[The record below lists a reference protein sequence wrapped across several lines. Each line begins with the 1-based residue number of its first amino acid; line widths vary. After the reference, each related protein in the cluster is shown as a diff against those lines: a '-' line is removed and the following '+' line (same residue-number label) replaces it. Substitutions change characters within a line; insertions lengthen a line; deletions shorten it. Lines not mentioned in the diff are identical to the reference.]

1 MPEAPGNL
9 PDPRSQARASV
20 RAQIARV
27 VFNTFAERGFDETTA
42 TEAAEAAGISRASF
56 FRYFS
61 SKEEA
66 VFAAQEAMG
75 EEIAAELDSRPSDE
89 EVWSSLRRA
98 ADALVRNYE
107 RSPTEA
113 LARARLSRQ
122 TPALAAHDLERRAQ
136 WQRMLGGVLA
146 PRIGLEPGD
155 IRAEALA
162 GAALAALGAAL
173 RDWAERGEDDGL
185 VELIDQAFEAVREHA
200 GS

>member
-1 MPEAPGNL
+1 MPETTGET

-27 VFNTFAERGFDETTA
+27 VFNAFAERGFDETTA

-75 EEIAAELDSRPSDE
+75 EEIAAELESRPAE
-89 EVWSSLRRA
+89 EETWTSLRRA

-113 LARARLSRQ
+113 LARARLARQ

-146 PRIGLEPGD
+146 PRLRMEPGD

-173 RDWAERGEDDGL
+173 RTWSERGVDDGL
-185 VELIDQAFEAVREHA
+185 VELIDQAFEAVREFA